1 MNLLYGLYPFFFC
14 PFCCGFFCS
23 GAIRNKQRIDL
34 RTKSRY
40 YTKKCI
46 YISPRSS
53 SRERHND
60 NDVSRSNVLSTKRQI
75 SMSAFKRNIFAF
87 FLSRMNEN
95 RNNSFRRSSAL
106 VRTCTNCCPYD
117 TKNLPHP
124 LFNYS
129 SIDELMMNQKT
140 DTCCLSKL
148 QVECHIQHPK
158 KKRKRYQSSLSIKRS
173 ISSANQFIPHRKR
186 KRFHSDDKSD
196 TQISSPSSS
205 TNASSL
211 SEQSFSSNHSEKV
224 YPHDHRSTSTIFE

>member
-1 MNLLYGLYPFFFC
+1 M
-14 PFCCGFFCS
+14 
-23 GAIRNKQRIDL
+23 
-34 RTKSRY
+34 TKY
-40 YTKKCI
+40 I

-60 NDVSRSNVLSTKRQI
+60 VSRSSNVLSIKRQI

-95 RNNSFRRSSAL
+95 RNNSSKRSSAL

-117 TKNLPHP
+117 AKNLPHP
-124 LFNYS
+124 FFNYS
-129 SIDELMMNQKT
+129 SIDELMINQKT

-158 KKRKRYQSSLSIKRS
+158 KKRKRYQSSLNIKRS

-196 TQISSPSSS
+196 TQISSPSLSLSSNS

-211 SEQSFSSNHSEKV
+211 SEQSFTSNHSEKV
-224 YPHDHRSTSTIFE
+224 YPHGHRSTSTIFE